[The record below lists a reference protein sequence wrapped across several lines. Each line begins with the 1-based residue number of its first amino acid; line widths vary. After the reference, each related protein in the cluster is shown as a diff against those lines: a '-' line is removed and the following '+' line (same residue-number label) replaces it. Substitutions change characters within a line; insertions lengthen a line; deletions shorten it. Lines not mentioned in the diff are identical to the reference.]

1 MFTLTCEGYKM
12 FIGRMTVDF
21 KSGKGPIDIVSTFL
35 YKPEDDM
42 WYAGGC
48 KSFPYGTSFGEDDV
62 VSMVDYD
69 AE

>member
-1 MFTLTCEGYKM
+1 
-12 FIGRMTVDF
+12 MTVDF
-21 KSGKGPIDIVSTFL
+21 KSGRGPIDIVSTFL
-35 YKPEDDM
+35 YKPEDGM

-48 KSFPYGTSFGEDDV
+48 KSFPYGTSFGKDDV